1 MAAAAAAAATAR
13 LNPAMLDPQLM
24 SDDVPP
30 PIPAM
35 APPPPADS
43 TITDQPIQHL
53 QQPNTDQIIPLQ
65 PNNNAQ
71 PWGELTYMTDGFQ
84 PPQNPGDAFAHS
96 AAEMS
101 QNTFRMETGNGL
113 NGTKARHSR
122 ARFDATRR
130 KEVQEVRKIGAC
142 IRCRILRKTCSKGHP
157 CDTCRKVLSPRV
169 WRSGCVRTKF
179 SEQLD
184 LYSAGVQIVLA
195 QHRIN
200 TLKSSMAL
208 INNGTKIQASH
219 FPETGIQLS
228 LEVLVRDFS
237 QEPNAETDPNIQ
249 NGVTESR
256 PIVMID
262 NESQDVPG
270 RLEAYMREVLPVFSQ
285 RESSHFMKIT
295 LDTALRVSRETND
308 ELLKRSLELW
318 GLVEILDRER
328 QWSILIDSDGDAENQ
343 QWIRDDAQQG
353 HQDVFT
359 TICLQL
365 VAAAE
370 RRASTISKSLL
381 TGMQRVLQDSKTKIE
396 YSMYFATLILLNCVE
411 KSTWAFKAWEQ
422 DNLRPLW
429 PLEKDPGNF
438 SQQGYIIADLLRML
452 LSIRKALPR
461 TSCREADGVLITD
474 EQDPL
479 IREYFE
485 ALNLNGE

>member
-1 MAAAAAAAATAR
+1 
-13 LNPAMLDPQLM
+13 
-24 SDDVPP
+24 
-30 PIPAM
+30 
-35 APPPPADS
+35 
-43 TITDQPIQHL
+43 
-53 QQPNTDQIIPLQ
+53 
-65 PNNNAQ
+65 
-71 PWGELTYMTDGFQ
+71 
-84 PPQNPGDAFAHS
+84 
-96 AAEMS
+96 
-101 QNTFRMETGNGL
+101 
-113 NGTKARHSR
+113 
-122 ARFDATRR
+122 
-130 KEVQEVRKIGAC
+130 
-142 IRCRILRKTCSKGHP
+142 
-157 CDTCRKVLSPRV
+157 
-169 WRSGCVRTKF
+169 
-179 SEQLD
+179 
-184 LYSAGVQIVLA
+184 
-195 QHRIN
+195 
-200 TLKSSMAL
+200 MAL
-208 INNGTKIQASH
+208 INNGTKIKASH

-228 LEVLVRDFS
+228 LDVLVRDFS
-237 QEPNAETDPNIQ
+237 QEATNVDTDPALQ
-249 NGVTESR
+249 NGVPESR

-285 RESSHFMKIT
+285 RETSHFMKIT

-328 QWSILIDSDGDAENQ
+328 QWSILIDSNSHPENQ
-343 QWIRDDAQQG
+343 QWIRDDDSQQG

-370 RRASTISKSLL
+370 RRAASISKGLL

-422 DNLRPLW
+422 DKLRPMW
-429 PLEKDPGNF
+429 PLEKDPSNF

-485 ALNLNGE
+485 ALNLNVAEVQAKQENPQFSPTDPRSFELLFCSTLLLPERPQ